1 MGLRMLG
8 AFVLPLLFRSVLEI
22 ESVVTVIY
30 NPNIFLATLN
40 MKYNN
45 DNEYIFNDF
54 T

>member
-1 MGLRMLG
+1 MHFLL
-8 AFVLPLLFRSVLEI
+8 LLFGFVLEI

-30 NPNIFLATLN
+30 NSNIFLATINL
-40 MKYNN
+40 KYNN